1 MNTTNNITKKE
12 ENEKEHTVV
21 YTDAMLPALT
31 QEDIETAESVHCK
44 SWVLR
49 KLESGRVG
57 CFNWN
62 EEMCLGLQV
71 AGENS
76 LRCFAAANI
85 SSSLYSMAMLKHTC
99 ESVGVVFETEGYT
112 MLIQLDSREE
122 AAETESVD
130 TLGMEV
136 A

>member
-12 ENEKEHTVV
+12 ENEREHTVV
-21 YTDAMLPALT
+21 YTDAMLTELS

-76 LRCFAAANI
+76 LRCFAAGNI
-85 SSSLYSMAMLKHTC
+85 GSSLYSMAMLKHTC

-112 MLIQLDSREE
+112 MLIQPDSDDE
-122 AAETESVD
+122 ATEAGSVD

>member
-1 MNTTNNITKKE
+1 MITTNNITKKE
-12 ENEKEHTVV
+12 ENEKEQTVV
-21 YTDAMLPALT
+21 YTDAMLPDLS

-49 KLESGRVG
+49 KLENGRVG

-76 LRCFAAANI
+76 LRCFAAGNI

-112 MLIQLDSREE
+112 MLIQLDSSEE
-122 AAETESVD
+122 ASETETADV
-130 TLGMEV
+130 LGMEV

>member
-21 YTDAMLPALT
+21 YTDAMLPELS

-57 CFNWN
+57 FFNWN

-76 LRCFAAANI
+76 LRCFAAGNI
-85 SSSLYSMAMLKHTC
+85 GSSLYSMAMLKHTC

-112 MLIQLDSREE
+112 MLIQPDSDDE
-122 AAETESVD
+122 ATEAGSVD

>member
-21 YTDAMLPALT
+21 YTDAMLPELS

-76 LRCFAAANI
+76 LRCFAAGNI
-85 SSSLYSMAMLKHTC
+85 GSSLYSMAMLKHTC
-99 ESVGVVFETEGYT
+99 ESVGVVFETEDYT

-122 AAETESVD
+122 DAETESVE

>member
-1 MNTTNNITKKE
+1 MSGDTTTGKSE
-12 ENEKEHTVV
+12 ETG
-21 YTDAMLPALT
+21 YSDAMLPELN

-49 KLESGRVG
+49 KLENGRVG

-62 EEMCLGLQV
+62 EEMCLGLQIT
-71 AGENS
+71 GEDS
-76 LRCFAAANI
+76 LRCFAAGNI
-85 SSSLYSMAMLKHTC
+85 DTSLYSMAMLKHTC

-112 MLIQLDSREE
+112 MLIQPDSGDE
-122 AAETESVD
+122 ATETEAVD
-130 TLGMEV
+130 SLGMEV

>member
-1 MNTTNNITKKE
+1 MVTTNNITKKE
-12 ENEKEHTVV
+12 ESEEEQTVV
-21 YTDAMLPALT
+21 YTDAMLPELN

-62 EEMCLGLQV
+62 EEMCLGLQI

-76 LRCFAAANI
+76 LRCFAAGNI
-85 SSSLYSMAMLKHTC
+85 GLSLHSMAMLKHTC
-99 ESVGVVFETEGYT
+99 ETVGVVFETEGYT
-112 MLIQLDSREE
+112 MLIQLDSDDE
-122 AAETESVD
+122 AAETEAADV
-130 TLGMEV
+130 LGMEV

>member
-12 ENEKEHTVV
+12 ENEKKHTVV
-21 YTDAMLPALT
+21 YTDAMLPELS

-71 AGENS
+71 SGENS
-76 LRCFAAANI
+76 LRCFAAGNI
-85 SSSLYSMAMLKHTC
+85 GSSLYSMAMLKHTC

-112 MLIQLDSREE
+112 MLIQPDSDDE
-122 AAETESVD
+122 ATEAGSVD

>member
-12 ENEKEHTVV
+12 ESEKEQTVV
-21 YTDAMLPALT
+21 YTDAMLPELS

-44 SWVLR
+44 SWVLK
-49 KLESGRVG
+49 KLENGRIG

-76 LRCFAAANI
+76 LRCFAAGNI
-85 SSSLYSMAMLKHTC
+85 GVSLYSMAMLKHTC

-112 MLIQLDSREE
+112 MLIQLDSSEK

>member
-1 MNTTNNITKKE
+1 
-12 ENEKEHTVV
+12 
-21 YTDAMLPALT
+21 MLPELS

-49 KLESGRVG
+49 KLENGRVG

-76 LRCFAAANI
+76 LRCFAAGNI
-85 SSSLYSMAMLKHTC
+85 DSSLYSMAMLKHTC

-112 MLIQLDSREE
+112 MLIQPDSGDE
-122 AAETESVD
+122 ATETEAVD
-130 TLGMEV
+130 SLGMEV

>member
-1 MNTTNNITKKE
+1 MNTTNNITNNE
-12 ENEKEHTVV
+12 ENKREETVV
-21 YTDAMLPALT
+21 YTDAMLPELS

-49 KLESGRVG
+49 RLESGRVG

-76 LRCFAAANI
+76 LRCFAAGNI
-85 SSSLYSMAMLKHTC
+85 GSSLYSMAMLKHTC

-122 AAETESVD
+122 DAETESVN

>member
-1 MNTTNNITKKE
+1 MMTTNNITKKE
-12 ENEKEHTVV
+12 ESEKEQTVV
-21 YTDAMLPALT
+21 YTDAMLPELS

-49 KLESGRVG
+49 KLENGRVG

-76 LRCFAAANI
+76 LRCFAAGNI
-85 SSSLYSMAMLKHTC
+85 GVSLYSMAMLKHTC

-112 MLIQLDSREE
+112 MLIQLDSSEG
-122 AAETESVD
+122 AADAESVD

>member
-1 MNTTNNITKKE
+1 MITTNNITKKE
-12 ENEKEHTVV
+12 ENEKEQTVV

-85 SSSLYSMAMLKHTC
+85 GSSLYSMAMLKHTC

-122 AAETESVD
+122 DAETESVD
-130 TLGMEV
+130 ALGMEV

>member
-12 ENEKEHTVV
+12 ESEKEQTVV
-21 YTDAMLPALT
+21 YTDAMLPELS

-49 KLESGRVG
+49 KLENGRVG

-76 LRCFAAANI
+76 LRCFAAGNI
-85 SSSLYSMAMLKHTC
+85 GVSLYSMAMLKHTC

-112 MLIQLDSREE
+112 MLIQLDSSEE

>member
-1 MNTTNNITKKE
+1 MVTTNNITNNVEKK
-12 ENEKEHTVV
+12 KDKTVV
-21 YTDAMLPALT
+21 YTDAMLPELS

-44 SWVLR
+44 AWVLR

-76 LRCFAAANI
+76 LRCFAAGNI
-85 SSSLYSMAMLKHTC
+85 GSSLYSMAMLKHTC

-112 MLIQLDSREE
+112 MLIQLDSKEE
-122 AAETESVD
+122 DAETESVD

>member
-1 MNTTNNITKKE
+1 MDDDNTTYNNE
-12 ENEKEHTVV
+12 QNL
-21 YTDAMLPALT
+21 YTDAMLPELN

-49 KLESGRVG
+49 KLENGRVG

-62 EEMCLGLQV
+62 EEMCLGLQIT
-71 AGENS
+71 GENS
-76 LRCFAAANI
+76 LRCFAAGNI
-85 SSSLYSMAMLKHTC
+85 DSSLYSMAMLKHTC

-112 MLIQLDSREE
+112 MLIQPDSGDE
-122 AAETESVD
+122 ATETEVVD
-130 TLGMEV
+130 SLGMEV

>member
-12 ENEKEHTVV
+12 ESEEEQTVV
-21 YTDAMLPALT
+21 YTDAILPELS

-49 KLESGRVG
+49 KLENGRIG

-76 LRCFAAANI
+76 LRCFAAGNI
-85 SSSLYSMAMLKHTC
+85 GSSLYSMAMLKHTC
-99 ESVGVVFETEGYT
+99 ESVGVVLETEGYT
-112 MLIQLDSREE
+112 MLIQLDSSEE
-122 AAETESVD
+122 AAETKSVD

>member
-1 MNTTNNITKKE
+1 MNTTNNTTNNVEKKDE
-12 ENEKEHTVV
+12 PVV
-21 YTDAMLPALT
+21 YTDAMLPELS

-76 LRCFAAANI
+76 LRCFAAGNI
-85 SSSLYSMAMLKHTC
+85 GSSLYSMAMLKHTC

-112 MLIQLDSREE
+112 MLIQPDSDDE
-122 AAETESVD
+122 ATEAGTVD

>member
-12 ENEKEHTVV
+12 ESEEEQTVV
-21 YTDAMLPALT
+21 YTDAILPELS

-49 KLESGRVG
+49 KLENGRIG

-76 LRCFAAANI
+76 LRCFAAGNI
-85 SSSLYSMAMLKHTC
+85 GSSLYSMAMLKHTC

-112 MLIQLDSREE
+112 MLIQLDSKEE
-122 AAETESVD
+122 DAETESVD

>member
-1 MNTTNNITKKE
+1 MSGDITTGKSE
-12 ENEKEHTVV
+12 ETG
-21 YTDAMLPALT
+21 YSDAMLPELN

-62 EEMCLGLQV
+62 EEMCLGLQIT
-71 AGENS
+71 GENS
-76 LRCFAAANI
+76 LRCFAAGNI
-85 SSSLYSMAMLKHTC
+85 GLSLHSLAMLKHTC
-99 ESVGVVFETEGYT
+99 ETVGVVFETEGYT
-112 MLIQLDSREE
+112 MLIQPDSGDD
-122 AAETESVD
+122 ATETEAVD
-130 TLGMEV
+130 VLGMEV

>member
-1 MNTTNNITKKE
+1 MNTTNNTRKKE
-12 ENEKEHTVV
+12 ENEKEHTIV
-21 YTDAMLPALT
+21 YTDAMLPELN
-31 QEDIETAESVHCK
+31 QEDIKTAESVHCK

-62 EEMCLGLQV
+62 EEMCLGLQI

-76 LRCFAAANI
+76 LRCFAAGNI
-85 SSSLYSMAMLKHTC
+85 GLSLYSMALLKHTC

-112 MLIQLDSREE
+112 MLIQLDSGEE
-122 AAETESVD
+122 AEETESVD